1 MDNVAVPPT
10 NPTEDS
16 ALGHATHVISGRS
29 FGRGSRSIDVECPV
43 TIASIPEQDL
53 MESAVSLGGFDG
65 SCFVDVG
72 AHCGF
77 WTLMLSDV
85 FDCCIALEPAEYQF
99 KLLETN
105 MIRNGL
111 KNAVASQLAASNI
124 DAIGVLNIMGLSG
137 GNNTLG
143 PQSDAP
149 MRTEQVQKVRLDS
162 LELPR
167 VGLVKIDVEGHEYEV
182 LLGGLRTI
190 KKDLPA
196 IVVEMSCDSKVSQV
210 GDLLAAV
217 DYELFRMHR
226 DRGDMFLAVSRQRG
240 Q

>member
-1 MDNVAVPPT
+1 MAVRPT
-10 NPTEDS
+10 DPRENP

-29 FGRGSRSIDVECPV
+29 LGRGSRSLDVECPE

-53 MESAVSLGGFDG
+53 MRNAALLGGFDG

-105 MIRNGL
+105 IIRNGL
-111 KNAVASQLAASNI
+111 KNAVASRCAASDI
-124 DAIGVLNIMGLSG
+124 DATGVLNIMGLSG
-137 GNNTLG
+137 GNNSLG
-143 PQSDAP
+143 RQSDTP
-149 MRTEQVQKVRLDS
+149 MRTEQVRKVRLDS

-167 VGLVKIDVEGHEYEV
+167 VGLIKIDVEGHEYEV
-182 LLGGLRTI
+182 LLGGLDTI
-190 KKDLPA
+190 KKYLPA
-196 IVVEMSCDSKVSQV
+196 IVIEISCDSKVSQV
-210 GDLLAAV
+210 GGLLGAV
-217 DYELFRMHR
+217 DYELCLLHR
-226 DRGDMFLAVSRQRG
+226 DRGDMFLAVPRRRG